1 MLWSHGRGIRT
12 QFAWKGESQGVS
24 RVVQAVWVTSRC
36 HGDLREPLMLSLGS
50 QESFRVV
57 RSLSGFLSSWCGQ
70 LGPPLELRRVLP
82 LSLFVLYKQKKKK
95 KITNIDGYFPVF
107 VASSSIYIYIYFH
120 FRVPELFIMF
130 RSSILI
136 IFIYI

>member
-36 HGDLREPLMLSLGS
+36 HGDLRGPLMLSLGS

-95 KITNIDGYFPVF
+95 KSQILMDIFLFLLLLLV
-107 VASSSIYIYIYFH
+107 YIYIYFH